1 MKSSVVNQKVSAGT
15 IAAYAAPMVPIW
27 MLHTPALSILPGLYA
42 TVSGIDLA
50 VIGAILVTSRILDGI
65 TDPLIGYLSDST
77 RTAIGRRKP
86 WIIAGGLLC
95 IVGVWFWFRPSS
107 DTGALYFFLASVTV
121 YIGWTMVEIPHG
133 AWLSEMSSDYG
144 ERSHISGFRTTAIY
158 LGYVIFWLGPF
169 LPIFATTE
177 ITPEVTT
184 FLSYVVIVL
193 IIITMTWAVLKVPAG
208 NVRNSEAPNLKVA
221 MIGLIANK
229 PLRLYAVIILASWL
243 ASGMVAGLYFFFI
256 STYLAIPEKFGHIGL
271 AVAVIG
277 FLSASIWGWA
287 GAKLGKH
294 RMLAICNLST
304 VITLVAMGLIR
315 PGPSAFLAMLVIFSL
330 SALFSAGSTV
340 AYYALMADV
349 VDYDTLITK
358 RNNAGNYYALITLFQ
373 KVGLGVGA
381 GTALIISSLFGFDAE
396 GHNEGAALAG
406 FFVAFLG
413 VPIALNLLAT
423 VLAVNFPI
431 NRRRHQ
437 IIRKRLDQ
445 RASQVPG
452 AARG

>member
-1 MKSSVVNQKVSAGT
+1 MSKNLPIGT
-15 IAAYAAPMVPIW
+15 IAVYAAPMVPIW
-27 MLHTPALSILPGLYA
+27 MLHTPALSILPGIYA

-50 VIGAILVTSRILDGI
+50 TIGAILMLSRILDGI
-65 TDPLIGYLSDST
+65 TDPLIGLLSD
-77 RTAIGRRKP
+77 RTKSSIGRRKP
-86 WIIAGGLLC
+86 WLIAGGLLC
-95 IVGVWFWFRPSS
+95 MVGVWFWFRPSP

-133 AWLSEMSSDYG
+133 AWLSELSSDYG
-144 ERSHISGFRTTAIY
+144 ERSRISGLRTTAIY

-184 FLSYVVIVL
+184 FMSYVVIVL
-193 IIITMTWAVLKVPAG
+193 IILTVAWAVLKVPVG
-208 NVRNSEAPNLKVA
+208 NVSNTEMPKLKSA
-221 MIGLIANK
+221 TNGLIANK
-229 PLRLYAVIILASWL
+229 PLRLYAIIILASWL

-256 STYLAIPEKFGHIGL
+256 SSYLGIPEKFGHIGL
-271 AVAVIG
+271 TVATIG
-277 FLSASIWGWA
+277 FFSASIWGWA

-315 PGPSAFLAMLVIFSL
+315 PGPGAFLAMLVVFSL
-330 SALFSAGSTV
+330 SALFTAGSTV

-358 RNNAGNYYALITLFQ
+358 NNNAGNYYALITLFQ
-373 KVGLGVGA
+373 KVGLGAGA
-381 GTALIISSLFGFDAE
+381 GIALVISSLFGFDAN
-396 GHNEGAALAG
+396 GGNQGTALLG
-406 FFVAFLG
+406 FFIAFLG
-413 VPIALNLLAT
+413 IPIVLNLLAT
-423 VLAVNFPI
+423 VLAAKFPI

-437 IIRKRLDQ
+437 IIRKRLELRES
-445 RASQVPG
+445 RAAG

>member
-1 MKSSVVNQKVSAGT
+1 
-15 IAAYAAPMVPIW
+15 
-27 MLHTPALSILPGLYA
+27 MLHTPALSILPGIYA

-50 VIGAILVTSRILDGI
+50 TIGAILMLSRILDGI
-65 TDPLIGYLSDST
+65 TDPLIGLLSD
-77 RTAIGRRKP
+77 RTKSSIGRRKP
-86 WIIAGGLLC
+86 WLIAGGLLC
-95 IVGVWFWFRPSS
+95 MVGVWFWFRPSP

-133 AWLSEMSSDYG
+133 AWLSELSSDYG
-144 ERSHISGFRTTAIY
+144 ERSRISGLRTTAIY

-184 FLSYVVIVL
+184 FMSYVVIVL
-193 IIITMTWAVLKVPAG
+193 IILTVAWAVLKVPVG
-208 NVRNSEAPNLKVA
+208 NVSNTEMPKLKSA
-221 MIGLIANK
+221 TNGLIANK
-229 PLRLYAVIILASWL
+229 PLRLYAIIILASWL

-256 STYLAIPEKFGHIGL
+256 SSYLGIPEKFGHIGL
-271 AVAVIG
+271 TVATIG
-277 FLSASIWGWA
+277 FFSASIWGWA

-315 PGPSAFLAMLVIFSL
+315 PGPGAFLAMLVVFSL
-330 SALFSAGSTV
+330 SALFTAGSTV

-358 RNNAGNYYALITLFQ
+358 NNNAGNYYALITLFQ
-373 KVGLGVGA
+373 KVGLGAGA
-381 GTALIISSLFGFDAE
+381 GIALVISSLFGFDAN
-396 GHNEGAALAG
+396 GGNQGTALLG
-406 FFVAFLG
+406 FFIAFLG
-413 VPIALNLLAT
+413 IPIVLNLLAT
-423 VLAVNFPI
+423 VLAAKFPI

-437 IIRKRLDQ
+437 IIRKRLELRES
-445 RASQVPG
+445 RAAG

>member
-1 MKSSVVNQKVSAGT
+1 
-15 IAAYAAPMVPIW
+15 MVPIW

-50 VIGAILVTSRILDGI
+50 VIGAILVASRILDGV
-65 TDPLIGYLSDST
+65 TDPLIGILSDHT
-77 RTAIGRRKP
+77 KTAIGRRKP

-107 DTGALYFFLASVTV
+107 DTGALYFFLASITV

-133 AWLSEMSSDYG
+133 AWLSELSSDYN

-158 LGYVIFWLGPF
+158 LGYVIFWIGPF

-177 ITPEVTT
+177 ITPEVTK
-184 FLSYVVIVL
+184 FLSHLIIVL
-193 IIITMTWAVLKVPAG
+193 IIVTTTWAVLRVPIG
-208 NVRNSEAPNLKVA
+208 NVSNSEVPNLRAA
-221 MIGLIANK
+221 MSGLIANK
-229 PLRLYAVIILASWL
+229 PLRLYATIVLASWL

-271 AVAVIG
+271 SVAAIG
-277 FLSASIWGWA
+277 FVSASIWGWA

-304 VITLVAMGLIR
+304 VVTLLALGLIR
-315 PGPSAFLAMLVIFSL
+315 PGPTAFLAMLVIFSL

-349 VDYDTLITK
+349 VDYGTLITRK
-358 RNNAGNYYALITLFQ
+358 NNAGNYYALITLFQ
-373 KVGLGVGA
+373 KVGLGAGA
-381 GTALIISSLFGFDAE
+381 GTALVISSLFGFDAQ
-396 GHNEGAALAG
+396 GNNEGTALAG

-413 VPIALNLLAT
+413 IPIALNLLAT
-423 VLAVNFPI
+423 VLAAAFPI

-437 IIRKRLDQ
+437 IIRKRLDL
-445 RASQVPG
+445 RASRSAG